1 MGSNLPISRLVPV
14 SVNLA
19 PSPAQGQNISD
30 LLVLGSTATID
41 VVQRISIYSSLSAV
55 ASEFASNT
63 PEYLAAVA
71 WFGQSPQPNQIKI
84 GRWVKTNSSG
94 QLIGAP
100 VSAAN
105 QLMAV
110 WSAITNGSFKVTV
123 DGGVQQSVTGLNFSA
138 AATMAAVAVIIQA
151 AITGA
156 TVTWDTFDQNFIFT
170 SNTSTPGVSAVSF
183 LTAGASGTDIS
194 GLLGGLTATAA
205 YLAPST
211 AAETALTAVQL
222 FDNQFGQQFY
232 AVVIPEAASNDHL
245 AVAAYVEAATNKHC
259 YGVGTTDANAIVSSA
274 TSDIAYLLK
283 QLAYKKTFVQYSST
297 SVYAI
302 ASLLGRILTVNY
314 QGNNTV
320 ITLMYKQEPGIA
332 AESLSATQLAALEA
346 KNCNVFVAYN
356 NNTAIIEPGIAAS
369 GDFIDTVIGIDVLAL
384 AIQTAV
390 YNLLYSSTTKIPQTD
405 AGNNII
411 LTAIEQT
418 CAQFAQDSLLAPG
431 TWTTAGF
438 GGLNQGDFLPKGY
451 YVYAP
456 PVSLQA
462 SADRAARRSVTF
474 QVAAKLAG
482 AIHTVSVLINVNR

>member
-14 SVNLA
+14 TVNLA
-19 PSPAQGQNISD
+19 PNPAQGQNIND
-30 LLVLGSTATID
+30 LLVLGSSVVID
-41 VVQRISIYSSLSAV
+41 VVQRISVYASLAAV
-55 ASEFASNT
+55 AAEFSNSS

-71 WFGQSPQPNQIKI
+71 WFGQSPQPSQIKI
-84 GRWVKTNSSG
+84 GRWVKTNSPG

-100 VSAAN
+100 ISAAN
-105 QLMAV
+105 QLAAV
-110 WSAITNGSFKVTV
+110 WNAITTGSFKITV

-138 AATMAAVAVIIQA
+138 AANMPAVAAIIQA

-156 TVTWDTFDQNFIFT
+156 TCVWDAFDQNFIFT

-183 LTAGASGTDIS
+183 LAAGAAGVDIS
-194 GLLGGLTATAA
+194 GLLGGLSTSGG

-211 AAETALTAVQL
+211 AAETALAAVQL

-232 AVVIPEAASNDHL
+232 GVVIPEAVNNDHL
-245 AVAAYVEAATNKHC
+245 AVAPYIEAANNKHV
-259 YGVGTTDANAIVSSA
+259 YGVGAIDPNVIVSSA
-274 TSDIAYLLK
+274 TTDIAYLLK

-297 SVYAI
+297 NVNAI
-302 ASLLGRILTVNY
+302 SSLLGRILTTNY

-320 ITLMYKQEPGIA
+320 ITLMYKQEPGVV
-332 AESLSATQLAALEA
+332 AESLSATQLAAAEA

-356 NNTAIIEPGIAAS
+356 NNTAIIEPGIATS
-369 GDFIDTVIGIDVLAL
+369 GEFIDTVIGTDVLAL

-411 LTAIEQT
+411 LTAIEQI
-418 CAQFAQDSLLAPG
+418 CSQFVQDGLLAPG

-438 GGLNQGDFLPKGY
+438 GGLNQGDFLPKGF

-456 PVSLQA
+456 PISSQVA
-462 SADRAARRSVTF
+462 ADRAARKSVTF